1 MFLPP
6 PREPLWPIS
15 AVVGQT
21 WSGNSGIVP
30 TFETKE
36 KPREPESLFRSTMV
50 LNHLEL
56 VTWLGQKKRSGQK
69 KAALTLW
76 RELEGFRA
84 SCRQPAGSESRTR
97 LRRRRPCP
105 STSQK
110 APATTSLDHTRPVKE
125 RIKERKRGKTEKRQ
139 RRRKLNEYMPFTFQL
154 NWIQIKLKFRYKTI
168 QNACNLFVI

>member
-1 MFLPP
+1 MQTEEWFYLHPERPCDPFLQLLGKLGLVTQELCPLLKQKKN
-6 PREPLWPIS
+6 RESQRVCSEAQW
-15 AVVGQT
+15 
-21 WSGNSGIVP
+21 
-30 TFETKE
+30 F
-36 KPREPESLFRSTMV
+36 

-110 APATTSLDHTRPVKE
+110 APATTSLDHARPVKE
-125 RIKERKRGKTEKRQ
+125 RIKEREEKQKKKKIKWIYSFYISTE
-139 RRRKLNEYMPFTFQL
+139 LNSNL
-154 NWIQIKLKFRYKTI
+154 NK
-168 QNACNLFVI
+168 